1 MSGEC
6 VGHQGRHVNKLIAIW
21 LWLKKK
27 FVVYIN
33 CSCLVIKS
41 PFWNWDINK
50 NKQKNKKFGLSM
62 VPPPPSIIM
71 GLIWKFAKIL
81 WGVIFITTIS
91 LFHFFRNSKHP
102 EKWSVSVKNFFRGC
116 ECISSCCLLIHS
128 NLLKNSLRKTSLFVL
143 FELLPTALLKYV
155 WHFVTTQHE
164 WVNNFPGFFWKNIN
178 GIVGKLV

>member
-6 VGHQGRHVNKLIAIW
+6 EGHQGRHVNKLIAIW

-41 PFWNWDINK
+41 PFWYWDINK
-50 NKQKNKKFGLSM
+50 NKQKNKKIGLSM
-62 VPPPPSIIM
+62 VSTPPSITM
-71 GLIWKFAKIL
+71 EGGGTLTIWKFAKIL

-91 LFHFFRNSKHP
+91 LFHFFRNSQHT
-102 EKWSVSVKNFFRGC
+102 EKWSISVKNFFRGC
-116 ECISSCCLLIHS
+116 ECISSCCLLIPS
-128 NLLKNSLRKTSLFVL
+128 YLLKNSLRKTSLFVL
-143 FELLPTALLKYV
+143 FELWPTALLKYV

-164 WVNNFPGFFWKNIN
+164 WVNNFPGFF
-178 GIVGKLV
+178 GRTLME